1 MYSWL
6 LSLVAKKY
14 YNMDNPTIKGNYLVV
29 STIPSYYT
37 KIVPMTRNMYLEGWN
52 SFTSL
57 LKLVSYYVATEYKD
71 FGIWT

>member
-6 LSLVAKKY
+6 LSLVVKKF
-14 YNMDNPTIKGNYLVV
+14 YNMENPTIKGNYLVV

-37 KIVPMTRNMYLEGWN
+37 KIVPMTFKMYKEGWD

-57 LKLVSYYVATEYKD
+57 LKLVAYHVATEYKD
-71 FGIWT
+71 FGRWI